1 MRLSRLP
8 SPRLSEAADRR
19 TAAALAF
26 LLLAVYL
33 ATADLRFQ
41 SIDEVAVF
49 GVARNLVGRSAFDID
64 GLHWTTLFTGAG
76 SVAAPGADGH
86 LYSLKDAGVSLLATP
101 LVWLAYTVG
110 SSPVRTAFLLSPLL
124 TALTGALLY
133 LAARSIGFSRNGALL
148 GALTFGLG
156 SMALPYA
163 ETLFTQPLA
172 ALCLTG
178 ATWAVYCGFMDHRPW
193 LAFLG
198 GVALGAASTA
208 AIALWVLLPAYAL
221 FLIPWERVRQRRWRD
236 AVRGALP
243 LLAAFLAGAALFAA
257 AEAGYN
263 VVRFGSPLNTG
274 HSETSGLAF
283 EFETFLVGSVG
294 QLISL
299 PRGVVWY
306 APFVLLVPFGAALM
320 WRSRRRL
327 VVLLG
332 AQVAL
337 VFLLYSS
344 WYDWSG
350 GLAWGPRFMV
360 ALMPLLA
367 LFTVP
372 LFERLLADRS
382 RPAWI
387 VTGAVLAASM
397 GVQIAAALVDTPFSQ
412 KDIHARLTEATHG
425 GGLVERVATLS
436 DASALPIPRL
446 AALFEARRWSVLWTA
461 HGETDWPLLAGLLA
475 LVVLAAGWLWLDH
488 RRQRRSLLAGGL
500 FAQGVLS
507 VAVMAAMLA
516 RYPHPPN
523 GYLSQDT
530 PGPAGLDAVTAILS
544 EQAATGDG
552 ILLLMPADYISWMDA
567 YRSQV
572 PEINFALDAPLPDAS
587 TQMLARASEWYDR
600 VWLVSTGTVRGNPE
614 NGVERWLAEHGFI
627 GEIQYE
633 DESISLLAYTFPRSL
648 HAAEPA
654 GVHFGEDIR
663 LADYAWEIVRRPD
676 AAWLNVDLRWE
687 ALATPPADYSVTVQL
702 WARTWAFIA
711 QHDGQPAAFFAPS
724 SAWQPGATIDDRH
737 SLSLPTDLPP
747 GPYYLHVGVYELE
760 SGDVLWPVEV
770 PEYLWLPIDIP
781 PAPAE

>member
-19 TAAALAF
+19 TAVALAF

-49 GVARNLVGRSAFDID
+49 GVARNLVGRSAFDVD
-64 GLHWTTLFTGAG
+64 GLHWTTLYLGEGT
-76 SVAAPGADGH
+76 VAAPGADGH
-86 LYSLKDAGVSLLATP
+86 LYSLKDPGVSLLATP
-101 LVWLAYTVG
+101 LVWLAYTLG

-133 LAARSIGFSRNGALL
+133 LAARSIGFSRSGALL

-178 ATWAVYCGFMDHRPW
+178 ATWAAYCGFMDQRPW

-243 LLAAFLAGAALFAA
+243 LLAAFLVGAALFAA

-283 EFETFLVGSVG
+283 ELDTFLVGSVG

-299 PRGVVWY
+299 PRGLVWY

-327 VVLLG
+327 AVLLG

-337 VFLLYSS
+337 VFLLYSG
-344 WYDWSG
+344 WYDWGG
-350 GLAWGPRFMV
+350 GLAWGPRFLV

-372 LFERLLADRS
+372 LFERLHASGS
-382 RPAWI
+382 RPAWF
-387 VTGAVLAASM
+387 VTGVVLAASA
-397 GVQIAAALVDTPFSQ
+397 GVQIAAALVDATASQ
-412 KDIHARLTEATHG
+412 KDILERLRAATHG
-425 GGLVERVATLS
+425 GGFAERAAALT
-436 DASALPIPRL
+436 DASSLPVPRL
-446 AALFEARRWSVLWTA
+446 AAIFEARRWGVLWMA
-461 HGETDWPLLAGLLA
+461 HGETDWPLLAALLA
-475 LVVLAAGWLWLDH
+475 LVVLAAGWLWLDY
-488 RRQRRSLLAGGL
+488 RGQRRRALAGGL
-500 FAQGVLS
+500 LAQGVLS
-507 VAVMAAMLA
+507 VGVMALMLA

-544 EQAATGDG
+544 EQAADGDG
-552 ILLLMPADYISWMDA
+552 ILLLMPADYIAWMDA
-567 YRSQV
+567 YRSQA
-572 PEINFALDAPLPDAS
+572 PELNFGLEAPLSPES
-587 TQMLARASEWYDR
+587 ERMLARASEWYDR
-600 VWLVSTGTVRGNPE
+600 LWLVSTGTLRGNPE
-614 NGVERWLAEHGFI
+614 NGVEQWLAEHAFI
-627 GEIQYE
+627 GEVQYE
-633 DESISLLAYTFPRSL
+633 DESISLLSYTLLASL
-648 HAAEPA
+648 PAHEPA

-663 LADYAWEIVRRPD
+663 LVSYAWEIVRRPD

-687 ALATPPADYSVTVQL
+687 ALETPPADYSVTVQL

-711 QHDGQPAAFFAPS
+711 QHDGQPAAFFAPTS
-724 SAWQPGATIDDRH
+724 VWQPGEIVADRH
-737 SLSLPTDLPP
+737 SLSLPPDLPP

-781 PAPAE
+781 PAPAG